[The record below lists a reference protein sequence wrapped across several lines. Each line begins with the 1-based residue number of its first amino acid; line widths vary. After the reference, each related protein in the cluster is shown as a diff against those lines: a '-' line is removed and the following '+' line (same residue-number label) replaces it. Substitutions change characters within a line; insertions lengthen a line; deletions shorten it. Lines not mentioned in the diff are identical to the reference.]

1 MLNQYILDFLLQT
14 LQKHVWINKE
24 DSFGWIN
31 QWNDS
36 NNLVKYSRI
45 KSKEEDNLK
54 HHPTNGRKDSRKIMD
69 YRE

>member
-1 MLNQYILDFLLQT
+1 MSNQYLLDFIAQI
-14 LQKHVWINKE
+14 LQKHVWINKK
-24 DSFGWIN
+24 DCFGWIN

-45 KSKEEDNLK
+45 KSKEEDNLEYY
-54 HHPTNGRKDSRKIMD
+54 PTNGCKDWRKIMD